1 MLRRV
6 NSIDTIVR
14 KGNEICR
21 EFQKFCFADGTRAT
35 CSGGVTICGTNE
47 KPSAKAI
54 ERADT
59 ALYRGRERRKTSVC
73 AKKKQVYELS
83 A

>member
-47 KPSAKAI
+47 KPAAKAI
-54 ERADT
+54 ERADK
-59 ALYRGRERRKTSVC
+59 ALYRAKRE
-73 AKKKQVYELS
+73 KKDFCLCEEKAS
-83 A
+83 I